1 MGMDRVK
8 IQQVVYGSK
17 NLRIGFRADAY
28 EDGCQFDHDH
38 SRWNLGLFWYSRKIK
53 PALNKDRVDAKRFRT
68 ELRV

>member
-38 SRWNLGLFWYSRKIK
+38 SRWNLGLFWY
-53 PALNKDRVDAKRFRT
+53 T
-68 ELRV
+68 